1 MCCTPSTRCLI
12 LVFLPA
18 SLAGPMHQILGSY
31 QKCVF
36 RGLFISCT
44 CSFHPL
50 CGTGFQLEPGTR
62 ITKVCQKRRT
72 FLPIEALLH
81 RLALVDATQFRVT
94 PAEDGSAWS
103 APAAVACVT
112 LERPG
117 SFHLPHGAW
126 DRAQPVR
133 GPAELWPSSI
143 WAQRIVQAALVEQP
157 RAQWRVLAVW
167 LVQPR
172 VTCSV
177 TYFSGPLLK
186 TVGKSQAIQSSEHD
200 HCVTEMVLVVNPIIC
215 RCTAHRELAIAGSTY
230 IPSLGCSHL
239 YP

>member
-1 MCCTPSTRCLI
+1 MY
-12 LVFLPA
+12 F
-18 SLAGPMHQILGSY
+18 G
-31 QKCVF
+31 
-36 RGLFISCT
+36 T
-44 CSFHPL
+44 CSSHVRVAFIL
-50 CGTGFQLEPGTR
+50 FCGTGFQLEPGRQAPR

-177 TYFSGPLLK
+177 T
-186 TVGKSQAIQSSEHD
+186 
-200 HCVTEMVLVVNPIIC
+200 
-215 RCTAHRELAIAGSTY
+215 
-230 IPSLGCSHL
+230 
-239 YP
+239 